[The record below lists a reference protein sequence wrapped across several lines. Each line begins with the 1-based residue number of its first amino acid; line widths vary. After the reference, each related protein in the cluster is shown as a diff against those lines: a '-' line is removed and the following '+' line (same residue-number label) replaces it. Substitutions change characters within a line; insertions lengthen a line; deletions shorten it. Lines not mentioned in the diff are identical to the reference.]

1 MTERF
6 ISVLN
11 MSITASYVAAAVILI
26 RLFLRRAPKIF
37 SYLLWSAVG
46 IRLVLPVSFTSDF
59 SLLRLFQPHSQTGA
73 GAGVMNFV
81 PPDIGLQFLPAV
93 DAGINGVSRLI
104 NSSLPGAVQTA
115 SVNPLQLILWTG
127 SMIWL
132 TGAAILLLYSV
143 VSYVRITVKLRTATL
158 VKENIYESDQIAAP
172 FVCGFIKPKIYVPT
186 TMSSQELPYIILHE
200 QTHIRRMDYLIK
212 PFAFLLLILH
222 WFNPLMWLSYALM
235 GKDMEM
241 SCDETVV
248 RKLGSGI
255 KGSYSSSLLT
265 LASGKRGVPAGSP
278 LAFGEGNVKSRIK
291 NILAYRQPSPWIT
304 AFTFI
309 VITIILAVC
318 IVNPKPQ
325 VEVPPVQQ
333 AYKGYKV
340 EQLLKNRTPYVGAAS
355 KVGGIIGGLPVPEG
369 LEPAGM
375 ELQTVAPPYG
385 LTIKYDMQDSAG
397 VTKNG
402 AISGDAFYRNSI
414 VLFSLIDNV
423 DSITVV
429 LTDRMG
435 AVTYPLTDGFIP
447 NGEITYSFTFEREQ
461 LAKQLEGDIQ
471 LYATDEAGLHQ
482 LIDRVEGVLPVDL

>member
-1 MTERF
+1 MITEWF
-6 ISVLN
+6 INVLN
-11 MSITASYVAAAVILI
+11 MSITAGYVAAAVLLV
-26 RLFLRRAPKIF
+26 RVFLRRAPKIF

-46 IRLVLPVSFTSDF
+46 IRLVLPVSIPSDF
-59 SLLRLFQPHSQTGA
+59 SLLRLFQPHSQIGTGT
-73 GAGVMNFV
+73 GLMNFV
-81 PPDIGLQFLPAV
+81 TPGIGLQLQPAI
-93 DAGINGVSRLI
+93 DTGINRVSRLI
-104 NSSLPGAVQTA
+104 NTSLPGAVQTA

-132 TGAAILLLYSV
+132 TGVAALLLYSI
-143 VSYVRITVKLRTATL
+143 VSYVRITARVRTATL
-158 VKENIYESDQIAAP
+158 VKANIYESDQIAAP
-172 FVCGFIKPKIYVPT
+172 FVCGFIKPKIYVPAG
-186 TMSSQELPYIILHE
+186 MSSQELPYIILHE
-200 QTHIRRMDYLIK
+200 QTHIRRRDYLIK

-222 WFNPLMWLSYALM
+222 WFNPFMWLAYALM

-255 KGSYSSSLLT
+255 KGSYSTSLLT
-265 LASGKRGVPAGSP
+265 LATGKRGVPAGSP

-291 NILAYRQPSPWIT
+291 NILTYRQPSPWIT
-304 AFTFI
+304 ACTFV
-309 VITIILAVC
+309 VITVILAVC
-318 IVNPKPQ
+318 IVNPKP
-325 VEVPPVQQ
+325 EVSPVQQ
-333 AYKGYKV
+333 SYKGYNV

-369 LEPAGM
+369 LEAEGM

-423 DSITVV
+423 DSITYI

-435 AVTYPLTDGFIP
+435 TVTYPLIEDTNQ
-447 NGEITYSFTFEREQ
+447 NGSVTYSVTFEREQ
-461 LAKQLEGDIQ
+461 IGKQLEGDIRQ
-471 LYATDEAGLHQ
+471 YATDEAGLHQ
-482 LIDRVEGVLPVDL
+482 LIDRVEEMRSADY